1 MNPISV
7 SLLPH
12 FLCCRRIFSRSYY
25 LRSLFTKV
33 VLIGASIPGPSQ
45 LTLYSLHLL
54 SQLLEETG
62 ASCYLVLSRSC
73 PCVSLT
79 GFSLLIQ
86 ILLNHPIGPGAPWAL
101 GHCLLLTCPLGCSL
115 LAVTTVYKWPSQK
128 HCVLINSS
136 LAAVHWYF
144 SSLLAKAQSTRSGYR
159 IWSPESDL
167 AVPLGA
173 FCPSPRNHLDE
184 GAFMFIQWKVGVSGK
199 CLDEPSRS

>member
-1 MNPISV
+1 MEEKVIGYWTRVYIKSCRVALQLLMSGPWWRKSGTCDDTYSRPVNPISV

-12 FLCCRRIFSRSYY
+12 FLCCRRIFSKPYY

-62 ASCYLVLSRSC
+62 ASCYLVLRRSC

-86 ILLNHPIGPGAPWAL
+86 ILLN
-101 GHCLLLTCPLGCSL
+101 LTYRPRGSLSIRPL
-115 LAVTTVYKWPSQK
+115 LAPDLPTGLLSFGSYN
-128 HCVLINSS
+128 CV
-136 LAAVHWYF
+136 
-144 SSLLAKAQSTRSGYR
+144 
-159 IWSPESDL
+159 
-167 AVPLGA
+167 
-173 FCPSPRNHLDE
+173 
-184 GAFMFIQWKVGVSGK
+184 
-199 CLDEPSRS
+199 